1 MNGPPTQFALEDRQ
15 EVFSGNDSPG
25 PRLSPSEVDILNQNV
40 IALIQHDRDDLV
52 RDFLAAMKEADGVL
66 SQNVAQKLAGYP

>member
-1 MNGPPTQFALEDRQ
+1 MNKGATDHVLTIVRLLAKGADN
-15 EVFSGNDSPG
+15 S
-25 PRLSPSEVDILNQNV
+25 RLSPSEVDILNQNV